1 MRETDLET
9 IEESLKVVIPQALR
23 ELLLVNL
30 DNYPDFEIERFSG
43 EKIIDTSRNFA
54 ADGFDG
60 RNWLD
65 HLLPIGC
72 DANTGETYFV
82 DLQDSKPWLYSAC
95 LDTEPK
101 YDPEYYKK
109 DCRFGLIL

>member
-1 MRETDLET
+1 MKETDLEQ
-9 IEESLKVVIPQALR
+9 IESSLEVTIPQALR
-23 ELLLVNL
+23 EMFLVNPGK
-30 DNYPDFEIERFSG
+30 YPEFEFERYSG
-43 EKIIDTSRNFA
+43 EKMIEVTRKFLGE
-54 ADGFDG
+54 GFDG
-60 RNWLD
+60 QNWLA

-72 DANTGETYFV
+72 DANTGETFFV

-95 LDTEPK
+95 LDADPE